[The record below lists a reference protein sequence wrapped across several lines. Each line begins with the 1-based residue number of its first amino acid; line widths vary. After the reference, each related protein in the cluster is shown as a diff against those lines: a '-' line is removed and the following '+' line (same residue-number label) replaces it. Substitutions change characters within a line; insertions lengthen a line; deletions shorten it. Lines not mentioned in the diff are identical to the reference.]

1 MSSPNSQ
8 ENEAAKK
15 SLEAYR
21 GRLLLALESIDGESI
36 LALVNHLLLARQ
48 SGATVFVIGN
58 GGSAS
63 TANHF
68 AIDWMLGS
76 KLANPTLKVL
86 SLSESVSSITATGND
101 LEFSEVFTRQL
112 MALAKEKDI
121 LVVISASGNSPNIIS
136 AVKAATRL
144 GLYVVGITG
153 FDGGQLMRD
162 SNLSIHVST
171 AIGDYGVA
179 EDLHLS
185 IGHMV
190 KEALIAV
197 GKNDT

>member
-8 ENEAAKK
+8 ENDAVKIVQ
-15 SLEAYR
+15 AYR
-21 GRLLLALESIDGESI
+21 ERLLLALESIDGESI
-36 LALVNHLLLARQ
+36 LALVNQLLSARE

-76 KLANPTLKVL
+76 KLANPPLKVL

-101 LEFSEVFTRQL
+101 LEFSEVFSRQL
-112 MALAKEKDI
+112 MALAKERDV
-121 LVVISASGNSPNIIS
+121 LVAISASGNSPNIIS

-190 KEALIAV
+190 KEVLISGGV
-197 GKNDT
+197 HDT